1 MQKSITSAVKSR
13 TIVVGFAMALMAPSI
28 AATEPDPATE
38 KTETNSEAPA
48 QEIQSVDA
56 APPARPPLQLLYV
69 APDRGKPVKPTGGAT
84 RGSDKKIPLMFAL
97 TPDHVGQTVS
107 AQPSLFWYLDRTP
120 DPSMRIEFTLFDQA
134 SDEPEVEAVLA
145 APERAGIQR
154 IRLADYGVKLE
165 PGSEYEWSVTLI
177 VDPEKRSKDVVVTG
191 WIDRIEQ
198 SGPLTARLES
208 ESALRAAA
216 IYAEE
221 GIWYDSFA
229 ALNDQI
235 DGNPGDANLRKQRIS
250 VLRQVGLDQVA
261 SDADR

>member
-1 MQKSITSAVKSR
+1 MMKSKTSAVKSK
-13 TIVVGFAMALMAPSI
+13 TIVFAFAMALMAPSI
-28 AATEPDPATE
+28 AAAEPDPAAE
-38 KTETNSEAPA
+38 KAESASEAAAEDVPP
-48 QEIQSVDA
+48 VDA
-56 APPARPPLQLLYV
+56 APPTPPLQLLYV

-120 DPSMRIEFTLFDQA
+120 DPSMRIEFTLFDQL

-145 APERAGIQR
+145 TPDHVGIQR
-154 IRLADYGVKLE
+154 IRLADHGVELK
-165 PGSEYEWSVTLI
+165 PGAEYEWSVTLI
-177 VDPEKRSKDVVVTG
+177 VNPEKRSKDVVVTG

-208 ESALRAAA
+208 ESDLRAAA

-235 DGNPGDANLRKQRIS
+235 DGNPGDANLRTQRVN

-261 SDADR
+261 TGAER

>member
-1 MQKSITSAVKSR
+1 MKKSITSAVKSR
-13 TIVVGFAMALMAPSI
+13 TIAVGFAMALIAPSI
-28 AATEPDPATE
+28 SAAEPDPATE
-38 KTETNSEAPA
+38 KAESAGEAA
-48 QEIQSVDA
+48 AKEIQPVDA
-56 APPARPPLQLLYV
+56 APPARPLQLLYV

-84 RGSDKKIPLMFAL
+84 RGSNKKVPLMFAL

-120 DPSMRIEFTLFDQA
+120 DPSMRIEFTLFDQM
-134 SDEPEVEAVLA
+134 SDEPEVETTLA
-145 APERAGIQR
+145 APDRVGIQR
-154 IRLADYGVKLE
+154 IRLADYGVELE
-165 PGSEYEWSVTLI
+165 PGAEYEWSVTLV

-198 SGPLTARLES
+198 SGPLTARLER
-208 ESALRAAA
+208 ENDMRAAA

-235 DGNPGDANLRKQRIS
+235 DGNPGDANLRKQRVN

-261 SDADR
+261 SDTDR

>member
-1 MQKSITSAVKSR
+1 MLKSKTSAIKSR
-13 TIVVGFAMALMAPSI
+13 AIVFTFAMALMAPNL
-28 AATEPDPATE
+28 AAAEPDPKPEQAE
-38 KTETNSEAPA
+38 SASEAPA
-48 QEIQSVDA
+48 RNVEPVSA
-56 APPARPPLQLLYV
+56 APPALRLLYV
-69 APDRGKPVKPTGGAT
+69 PPNLGKPVKPTGGAT
-84 RGSDKKIPLMFAL
+84 RGSNKKVPLMFAL

-120 DPSMRIEFTLFDQA
+120 DASMQIEFTLFDQL
-134 SDEPEVEAVLA
+134 SDEPEVEATLA
-145 APERAGIQR
+145 APDRIGIQR
-154 IRLADYGVKLE
+154 IRLADYGVELK
-165 PGSEYEWSVTLI
+165 PGAEYEWSVTLV

-191 WIDRIEQ
+191 WIDRIES

-208 ESALRAAA
+208 ENDARAAA

-235 DGNPGDANLRKQRIS
+235 EGNPADANLLTQRID

-261 SDADR
+261 ADASR

>member
-1 MQKSITSAVKSR
+1 MQKSITNALKSR
-13 TIVVGFAMALMAPSI
+13 TIVVGFAMALMAPCI
-28 AATEPDPATE
+28 AASEPDPATE
-38 KTETNSEAPA
+38 ETASESATPA
-48 QEIQSVDA
+48 QEVQSVDA

-154 IRLADYGVKLE
+154 IRLADYAVELE
-165 PGSEYEWSVTLI
+165 PGAEYEWSVTLI

-198 SGPLTARLES
+198 SGPLTARLER
-208 ESALRAAA
+208 ESDRRAAA

-229 ALNDQI
+229 ALSDQI
-235 DGNPGDANLRKQRIS
+235 DGHPDDANLRAQRAN

-261 SDADR
+261 SGADR

>member
-1 MQKSITSAVKSR
+1 MKKLKTNAVKSR
-13 TIVVGFAMALMAPSI
+13 TIVFAFALALMAPGI
-28 AATEPDPATE
+28 AAAEPDPKAE
-38 KTETNSEAPA
+38 KAESASEAPA
-48 QEIQSVDA
+48 KELESVDA
-56 APPARPPLQLLYV
+56 APPARPLQLLYV

-107 AQPSLFWYLDRTP
+107 AQPSLFWYLDRIP
-120 DPSMRIEFTLFDQA
+120 DTSMRIEFTLFDQA
-134 SDEPEVEAVLA
+134 SDEPEVEAALA
-145 APERAGIQR
+145 APERVGIQR
-154 IRLADYGVKLE
+154 IRLADYGVELK
-165 PGSEYEWSVTLI
+165 PGAEYEWSVTLV

-191 WIDRIEQ
+191 WIDRIEE
-198 SGPLTARLES
+198 SGQLATRLES
-208 ESALRAAA
+208 ESGKRAAA

-235 DGNPGDANLRKQRIS
+235 DGNPGDANLRTQRVE

-261 SDADR
+261 ADAER